1 MYIYIYVQKWLG
13 KAQYEEYNM
22 NIATLREALK
32 NGRRKWPGCGR
43 ERAGHGREW
52 PGGGFD
58 VCVSGRFC
66 STCAKLAFFIFVCVK
81 IESMQEFPPMA
92 PSQVQ
97 HQREYEEYHSS

>member
-13 KAQYEEYNM
+13 RAQYEEYNM
-22 NIATLREALK
+22 NIAFLREALK

-52 PGGGFD
+52 PEGGFD

-66 STCAKLAFFIFVCVK
+66 STCAQAYTKLAFFIFVCA
-81 IESMQEFPPMA
+81 S
-92 PSQVQ
+92 
-97 HQREYEEYHSS
+97 